1 MALDSIAA
9 PLVEQ
14 EKAEPLVARSGLLRK
29 VTGLMTSSWV
39 FSLGC
44 LLVLLSLFLAVFGP
58 VLAPYNPTNATPDVL
73 AAPSAAH
80 WFGTDA
86 SGLDVF
92 SRVIA
97 GARVDITVALVAT
110 AISVL
115 VGSLVGLVATFKGGR
130 FGETVLR
137 ASDLMQAFPLFV
149 LAIIYVTIVGRSTTN
164 IIFVVAVFN
173 MPIYVRLI
181 RTQVVALKNRTFVEA
196 ARANGSREIGIAL
209 RHVLP
214 NALTPVWAQASITL
228 GGAILVTAGLS
239 FIGAGVRPPTAEW
252 GSMIAS
258 GVNGIVI
265 GQWWMSVFPGAA
277 MSLCVFGFAAVG
289 DGLRRVLAHE

>member
-1 MALDSIAA
+1 MALEAISASLLESETVGG
-9 PLVEQ
+9 PL
-14 EKAEPLVARSGLLRK
+14 KRTSTSRKIIGLARE
-29 VTGLMTSSWV
+29 SWV
-39 FSLGC
+39 FSFGC
-44 LLVLLSLFLAVFGP
+44 LLALLSLFLAVFGP
-58 VLAPYNPTNATPDVL
+58 VLAPFSPTSATPDVL
-73 AAPSAAH
+73 APPSAAH

-97 GARVDITVALVAT
+97 GARVDITVALIAT
-110 AISVL
+110 ALSVL
-115 VGSLVGLVATFKGGR
+115 IGCFIGLVATFRGGR
-130 FGETVLR
+130 VGEMVLR

-164 IIFVVAVFN
+164 IVFVVAVFN

-181 RTQVVALKNRTFVEA
+181 RTQVVALRNRTFIEA
-196 ARANGSREIGIAL
+196 ARANGSRELGIAL

-277 MSLCVFGFAAVG
+277 MSLSVFGFAAVG
-289 DGLRRVLAHE
+289 DGLRKVLAH

>member
-1 MALDSIAA
+1 MALEALS
-9 PLVEQ
+9 E
-14 EKAEPLVARSGLLRK
+14 SLLDGAVLEGPVSRTRTSRK
-29 VTGLMTSSWV
+29 IFGLMRDSWV
-39 FSLGC
+39 FSIGC
-44 LLVLLSLFLAVFGP
+44 LLALLSLFLAVFGP
-58 VLAPYNPTNATPDVL
+58 LLAPFNPTSATPDVL
-73 AAPSAAH
+73 APPSAAH
-80 WFGTDA
+80 LFGTDA

-92 SRVIA
+92 SRVMA
-97 GARVDITVALVAT
+97 GARVDITVALIAT
-110 AISVL
+110 ALSVL
-115 VGSLVGLVATFKGGR
+115 IGCFIGLVATFRGGR
-130 FGETVLR
+130 LGEMVLR

-181 RTQVVALKNRTFVEA
+181 RTQVVALRNRTFIEA
-196 ARANGSREIGIAL
+196 ARANGSRELGIAL

-277 MSLCVFGFAAVG
+277 MSLAVFGFAAVG
-289 DGLRRVLAHE
+289 DGLRKVLAH